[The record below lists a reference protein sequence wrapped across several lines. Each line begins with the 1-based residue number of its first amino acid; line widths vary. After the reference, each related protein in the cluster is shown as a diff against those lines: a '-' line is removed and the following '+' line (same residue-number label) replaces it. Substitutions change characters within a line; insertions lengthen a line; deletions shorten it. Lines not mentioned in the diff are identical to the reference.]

1 MSYHQPYAACGN
13 RSARSRGFSGARRTN
28 SVVMRAVKGGYE
40 VGIMPIFYD
49 TSSTRRDRN
58 KKPALLEVQIFKTE
72 KAARKYM
79 DSLLAGGL

>member
-28 SVVMRAVKGGYE
+28 SVVMRVVKGGYE
-40 VGIMPIFYD
+40 VGLIPIVYD

-58 KKPALLEVQIFKTE
+58 KKPVLLEVQVFKTE
-72 KAARKYM
+72 KTARKYM
-79 DSLLAGGL
+79 DKLLTGA

>member
-13 RSARSRGFSGARRTN
+13 RSARSRGFSGGRRTN
-28 SVVMRAVKGGYE
+28 SVVMRVVKGSYE
-40 VGIMPIFYD
+40 VGLMPIVYD

-58 KKPALLEVQIFKTE
+58 KKPTLTEVQIFKTE

-79 DSLLAGGL
+79 DKLLTGE

>member
-1 MSYHQPYAACGN
+1 MSYHQPYTMSGN

-28 SVVMRAVKGGYE
+28 SVVMRVVKGCYE
-40 VGIMPIFYD
+40 VGLMPITYD
-49 TSSTRRDRN
+49 TSTTRRDRN